1 MSGSWTPERRARERE
16 LFAALATLDE
26 HDARRIAI
34 RDELVTMHMPLVHH
48 LARRF
53 ADRGEPVEDL
63 AQVGMIGLIKA
74 VDRYDLARGVEFSS
88 FATPTIVGEMKR
100 HFRDYSWSVRV
111 PRKLQEM
118 QGQLTAGSAELSQRL
133 GRAPTVAELA
143 EHLGLSEDEV
153 LDGLESGQAF
163 HAASL
168 DTPADEEGIAL
179 EARFGVD
186 DEALDAVEYRE
197 SLKPLLAALSERDR
211 AVVMMRFFGNSTQ
224 SQIAAELGISQM
236 HVSRILAKSLASLRA
251 GLMDEP
257 A

>member
-1 MSGSWTPERRARERE
+1 MSGSWTHERRARERE
-16 LFAALATLDE
+16 LFAELSSRDE

-143 EHLGLSEDEV
+143 AHLGLSEDEV

-163 HAASL
+163 NAASL
-168 DTPADEEGIAL
+168 DTPADEEGVAL
-179 EARFGVD
+179 ESRFGVD
-186 DEALDAVEYRE
+186 DEALEAVEYRE

-211 AVVMMRFFGNSTQ
+211 AVVMMRFFGNQTQ
-224 SQIAAELGISQM
+224 SQIAMELGISQM
-236 HVSRILAKSLASLRA
+236 HVSRILAKSLAVLRA

>member
-1 MSGSWTPERRARERE
+1 
-16 LFAALATLDE
+16 
-26 HDARRIAI
+26 
-34 RDELVTMHMPLVHH
+34 MHMPLVQH

-74 VDRYDLARGVEFSS
+74 VDRFDLDRGVEFSS

-111 PRKLQEM
+111 PRRLQEM

-143 EHLGLSEDEV
+143 EHLHLSEDDV
-153 LDGLESGQAF
+153 LDGLESGRAF
-163 HAASL
+163 SAASL
-168 DTPADEEGIAL
+168 DTPAATDGAAL
-179 EARFGVD
+179 ESSFGVD

-197 SLKPLLAALSERDR
+197 SLKPLLAALSDRDR
-211 AVVMMRFFGNSTQ
+211 TIVMMRFFGNATQ
-224 SQIAAELGISQM
+224 SQIASELGISQM
-236 HVSRILAKSLASLRA
+236 HVSRILAKSLATLRE
-251 GLMDEP
+251 GLLEDS